1 MITAEFDI
9 PEGTF
14 LGYPRPSGRAGIRNH
29 LLVLNCT
36 GLTDAAA
43 RRVAAALPG
52 SVFASTMYGMGMVGA
67 DAAFQTTALAGM
79 ATHPNCGAV
88 LLIGADRTRLDQ
100 LIATLEAA
108 DRPFVALGLDETQ
121 NDAHQLSQQA
131 ISAGAHLL
139 RDLSTEWPR
148 PCPVSELF
156 IGFECGLS
164 DPSSGLAA
172 NPLLGHVADWLVDA
186 GGSVVLGESI
196 EWLGTEDTLAR
207 RAVTPEVGTA
217 LKRAVLGRL
226 ALARDAG
233 VDLLGTNPNAANIQA
248 GLSTIEEKASGAVLK
263 AGTRPIQSLLSYA
276 EPPTAAGLHFMDAP
290 SYSPESLT
298 GFVAAGA
305 QMILFTTGLGNS
317 YCSALAP
324 TLKITANAAT
334 ARALPCQIDFDAS
347 AALQGRALE
356 DMASDLVAQVLTTA
370 SGRLTLGEV
379 MGEGGESISRF
390 GAAI

>member
-1 MITAEFDI
+1 MTGTD
-9 PEGTF
+9 TF
-14 LGYPRPSGRAGIRNH
+14 LGYPRTIGRAGIRNH

-52 SVFASTMYGMGMVGA
+52 AVFAGTMYGMGMIGTDA
-67 DAAFQTTALAGM
+67 DLHTAALVGM
-79 ATHPNCGAV
+79 AVHPNCGAV

-100 LIATLEAA
+100 MIAVVKPSG
-108 DRPFVALGLDETQ
+108 RPFAALGLDDTCH
-121 NDAHQLSQQA
+121 DAHLLSQRA
-131 ISAGAHLL
+131 IAAGAHLL
-139 RDLSTEWPR
+139 RELSDTR
-148 PCPVSELF
+148 PEPCRTSELF
-156 IGFECGLS
+156 LGFECGLS

-186 GGSVVLGESI
+186 GGTIVLGETI
-196 EWLGTEDTLAR
+196 EWLGAEEELAA
-207 RAVTPEVGTA
+207 RAATPEVGAA
-217 LKRAVLGRL
+217 LKRAVADRL
-226 ALARDAG
+226 QMARDAG
-233 VDLLGTNPNAANIQA
+233 VDLLGTNPNAANIKG

-263 AGTRPIQSLLSYA
+263 AGMRPIQSVLAYA
-276 EPPTAAGLHFMDAP
+276 EAPSTPGLHVMDAP

-324 TLKITANAAT
+324 TLKLTANAAT
-334 ARALPCQIDFDAS
+334 AQALSTQIDFDAS
-347 AALQGRALE
+347 AAFDGRAPQ
-356 DMASDLVAQVLTTA
+356 DIATDLIAEISKTA
-370 SGRLTLGEV
+370 SGQLTFGEI
-379 MGEGGESISRF
+379 MGEGAESISRF